1 VERGPVGAVVYDGH
15 GHPANS
21 FGRTPVHHSG
31 FPASV
36 LVMMAQYHLIYQ
48 VYEPIDGCGQQLPP
62 MVTARTVEVTVEQG
76 NALEK
81 PLK

>member
-1 VERGPVGAVVYDGH
+1 
-15 GHPANS
+15 
-21 FGRTPVHHSG
+21 
-31 FPASV
+31 
-36 LVMMAQYHLIYQ
+36 MMAQYHLIYQ